1 MALAL
6 AFLAKSAL
14 AAVIAPFVDEAR
26 NVALNTAQ
34 DAIRSKIAGRMS
46 VEEWAEA
53 IIESV
58 DKVKERAVNE
68 ENLLYVGGKLKFA
81 LSANAPNMVTIG
93 FQLYFQDEMNK
104 WRKAEA
110 ESDVPEVKFTL
121 DVLDELKE
129 NGEIIFDVE

>member
-26 NVALNTAQ
+26 TVALNTAQ
-34 DAIRSKIAGRMS
+34 DVIRSKLAGRMS
-46 VEEWAEA
+46 VEEWSDA
-53 IIESV
+53 IIKSV
-58 DKVKERAVNE
+58 DKVKERAVEE
-68 ENLLYVGGKLKFA
+68 ENLRYIGGKLKYA
-81 LSANAPNMVTIG
+81 LSANAPDMVTIS
-93 FQLYFQDEMNK
+93 FQLYFQDEFNK

-110 ESDVPEVKFTL
+110 ESDVPEAKFTL
-121 DVLDELKE
+121 DALDELKE